1 MGLNNP
7 MLTNRSNTSAF
18 PNATGENGEGLFTF
32 NPPRLVSQLIEA
44 KLYEKKLKLQ
54 MAVSR

>member
-1 MGLNNP
+1 M
-7 MLTNRSNTSAF
+7 SAF
-18 PNATGENGEGLFTF
+18 PNATSENGEGLFTF

-54 MAVSR
+54 MAVSK